1 LKQIAERLAGEGCV
15 SLRFDK
21 RAARTYAPDWPKD
34 AAEQADFFSWDAF
47 VGDAKAG
54 LRYLQSQAEVDPLRT
69 IVLGHSEGALIAMQV
84 GADLANKA
92 GAPAGLILLSVPGR
106 TGAVILRE
114 QVSANLKR
122 AGLAADAVRP
132 YTDYVDLAITQL
144 LRDGSVPPNPPA
156 GLGALFP
163 RSAIKLLQVELRL
176 DPAKVLPLYPGPV
189 IVVQGE
195 KDIQVS
201 AERDLPLV
209 LAALKGRNGGSVV
222 SRIVPS
228 ASHNLKAVANEN
240 SDPGVSGPVVPDALD
255 AVTSWMKKQIQER

>member
-1 LKQIAERLAGEGCV
+1 MRRTFSLFSAAVVASFCVTSAQQTQPDQEVSFPGAGGLTLHGTLLVPVAKQDKAVGVLLLPGSGPTDRNGNQPPALLSDLLKQIAERLAGEGYV

-47 VGDAKAG
+47 LGDAKAG

-69 IVLGHSEGALIAMQV
+69 IVLGHSEGALIAMQI

-132 YTDYVDLAITQL
+132 YTDYVDLAITQI

-176 DPAKVLPLYPGPV
+176 DPAKVLP
-189 IVVQGE
+189 
-195 KDIQVS
+195 
-201 AERDLPLV
+201 
-209 LAALKGRNGGSVV
+209 
-222 SRIVPS
+222 
-228 ASHNLKAVANEN
+228 
-240 SDPGVSGPVVPDALD
+240 
-255 AVTSWMKKQIQER
+255 